1 MAFPMKFHRVGLRFL
16 VAPPILLLAHI
27 VGARA
32 ADAEAPPPSQ
42 LTLQPIVVTAT
53 RFRTTV
59 QDTALSIT
67 AITGA
72 QIASR
77 GISDIDALVSSVPG
91 IAVRDTGGAG
101 EQEYEI
107 RGLNSQ
113 GGNSSMVGMYFG
125 DIPLSTAMGS
135 QFGKLMTDAGTYDFQ
150 RVEVLRGPQGTLY
163 GSSSMGGTIRMLPN
177 QPQLNTFAGNS
188 EEVLSDTASGGGLNH
203 QENGMINMPLGHTA
217 AVRIV
222 GSFSNNSGWI
232 QQRVIQD
239 GAVGTDTGTFPNLSR
254 PSNFY
259 TAPLQSDL
267 KGVNTALIE
276 SVRVELLWKP
286 TENFSIEPIA
296 MYQLVHQ
303 GALPA
308 VDVNG
313 NPTHP
318 TLPNVLAHWEIYY
331 APEPQTDSLS
341 FGSLKMVYRFPA
353 FSITSDTGFWHR
365 NFINLQDCTEMIAG
379 AIGLPAYDAAAG
391 GLGPCSGSK
400 GNNMEQD
407 YTRQISQE
415 LRFTST
421 TSGPVQWVAGY
432 FYQDLYSEDDI
443 SSMSPQ
449 ATPILGGPNNF
460 VDSMPEVMIQNA
472 EYGHVQWRF
481 SPHLAVA
488 LGFRHYH
495 YSLRETS
502 TEFGVFS
509 VLAIEGNTVPY
520 NSATSL
526 SASGTVPSFTL
537 TYNIDREHML
547 YARIDK
553 GFRLGG
559 ASGTAGPIPVV
570 PLTNTNPIL
579 AAQAANECGLQ
590 EKVLLTACSPSVFL
604 QGPST
609 YGSDS
614 LWSYE
619 LGEKS
624 TFLNDRLIVNID
636 GYLEDWYHPQVPTN
650 IAGFGFTVNG
660 GDARIKGL
668 EGQIDALLPEGF
680 ELSLNG
686 SYIDAKFIDSSAIA
700 GYPAGTSIPD
710 TPKVSGSAVL
720 GWKHYLDNDLSL
732 FGSFEEDYT
741 GSRTDLPFGV
751 TSTLLTMNQLL
762 VHLPA
767 YSIAN
772 VRFGIRGERRGGD
785 HWSAALFVNNLTN
798 NIVLL
803 DPNPQLSLQDAAY
816 SRYVVNQPLTAGIDV
831 SYAF

>member
-1 MAFPMKFHRVGLRFL
+1 MMRRNKLALAVAAAMGIAGASAACAAQPGA
-16 VAPPILLLAHI
+16 APP
-27 VGARA
+27 
-32 ADAEAPPPSQ
+32 AE
-42 LTLQPIVVTAT
+42 LGEIVVTAT
-53 RFRTTV
+53 RERTTV
-59 QDTALSIT
+59 QSTPISIT
-67 AITGA
+67 AVTAA

-77 GISDIDALVSSVPG
+77 GLVNVDSLVRAVPG
-91 IAVRDTGGAG
+91 IAVRDTGGPG
-101 EQEYEI
+101 EEEYEI

-125 DIPLSTAMGS
+125 EIPLSTAMGS
-135 QFGKLMTDAGTYDFQ
+135 QFGKNLMNLGLYDVR

-163 GSSSMGGTIRMLPN
+163 GSSSMGGTIRVLPAR
-177 QPQLNTFAGNS
+177 PQLNTFAAS
-188 EEVLSDTASGGGLNH
+188 TQEVISDTVSGGGLNH
-203 QENGMINMPLGHTA
+203 QENGMVNIPLGHTA
-217 AVRIV
+217 AVRVV
-222 GSFSNNSGWI
+222 GSFTNDSGWV
-232 QQRVIQD
+232 QRRVIQD
-239 GAVGTDTGTFPNLSR
+239 GAVAVDSGAFPALTR

-259 TAPLQSDL
+259 SAPLQEDL
-267 KGVNTALIE
+267 KGVNTALID
-276 SVRVELLWKP
+276 SIRVELLWKP
-286 TENFSIEPIA
+286 LKHLTIEPIA
-296 MYQLVHQ
+296 MYQLVQQ
-303 GALPA
+303 GGLPA
-308 VDVNG
+308 VDMNG
-313 NPTHP
+313 LPTHP
-318 TLPNVLAHWEIYY
+318 TVPRVLAHYEIYDS
-331 APEPQTDSLS
+331 PEPQTDSLS
-341 FGSLKMVYRFPA
+341 FGSLDVVYQFPT
-353 FSITSDTGFWHR
+353 FSVTSATGFWHR
-365 NFINLQDCTEMIAG
+365 NFVNLQDCTEMVAG
-379 AIGLPAYDAAAG
+379 AIGIPVYDAAAG
-391 GLGPCSGSK
+391 GIGQCESNRGAS
-400 GNNMEQD
+400 NAEQD
-407 YTRQISQE
+407 YSRQISDE
-415 LRFTST
+415 FRLTST
-421 TSGPVQWVAGY
+421 APGPVQWVAGY
-432 FYQDLYSEDDI
+432 FYQDLYSEDNI
-443 SSMSPQ
+443 SSIAPQ
-449 ATPILGGPNNF
+449 ANPNILGGPNLF
-460 VDSMPEVMIQNA
+460 VGSLPEVMIQNA
-472 EYGHVQWRF
+472 VYGHVNWRL
-481 SPHLAVA
+481 SPHFSVA
-488 LGFRHYH
+488 AGFRHYH

-502 TEFGVFS
+502 TEYGAFS
-509 VLAIEGNTVPY
+509 VLGIEGNNVPY
-520 NSATSL
+520 NSGTSIA
-526 SASGTVPSFTL
+526 ASGTVPSITL
-537 TYNIDREHML
+537 TYNIDPDHMV
-547 YARIDK
+547 YVRIDK

-559 ASGTAGPIPVV
+559 ASGDTGPIPVV
-570 PLTNTNPIL
+570 AASNTNPL
-579 AAQAANECGLQ
+579 FAAQVANECGLQ
-590 EKVLLTACSPSVFL
+590 AKVLPTTTCNPNILL
-604 QGPST
+604 QGPTT

-624 TFLNDRLIVNID
+624 SFLHHRLIVNFD

-751 TSTLLTMNQLL
+751 TATLLTMNQLL

-767 YSIAN
+767 YSLAN
-772 VRFGIRGERRGGD
+772 VRFGIRGERHGGG